1 MKKLFYALVAVMLS
15 AMVANSQVLEKGD
28 NAINVGIGVPSP
40 HNFGGFGWPSIS
52 ASYEHGFSE
61 KVGIGYISG
70 GAIVALSG
78 SRDEYTNWG
87 YTATYTY
94 THFIVGPRAAYH
106 FDFYDM
112 TNNSTFNQFD
122 IYAGVFAG
130 MRITSY
136 SYKEEWDNGKT
147 VTEID
152 NDFDE
157 GFGFEPEIFIGA
169 RYYTNSAFGFY
180 LEAGHGVSYLS
191 GGVTFRF

>member
-1 MKKLFYALVAVMLS
+1 MIMKSLFYVIVAVLLS
-15 AMVANSQVLEKGD
+15 AMSANSQVLEKGD
-28 NAINVGIGVPSP
+28 NAINLGIGIP
-40 HNFGGFGWPSIS
+40 HVYLGDFGWPSIS
-52 ASYEHGFSE
+52 ASYEHGFSP

-70 GAIVALSG
+70 GAILSVSG
-78 SRDEYTNWG
+78 GKTKHVNKS
-87 YTATYTY
+87 TYTSVV
-94 THFIVGPRAAYH
+94 IGPRVAYH

-130 MRITSY
+130 IRIS
-136 SYKEEWDNGKT
+136 SDPSDGVYKDKLYKPYK
-147 VTEID
+147 
-152 NDFDE
+152 
-157 GFGFEPEIFIGA
+157 FEPEIFVGA